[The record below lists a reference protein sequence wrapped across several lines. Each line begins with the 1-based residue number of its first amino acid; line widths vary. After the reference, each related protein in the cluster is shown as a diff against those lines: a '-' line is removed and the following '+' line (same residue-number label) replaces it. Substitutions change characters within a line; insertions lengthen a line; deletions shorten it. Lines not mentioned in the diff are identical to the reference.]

1 MRVEGGIV
9 TQAPRGN
16 NELRIVCCLSIP
28 RVIIL
33 ITVVFPDNIMANT
46 KEFVVHD
53 FLFSTFFGAFII
65 LPTLMADNQIAHSL
79 DPSNFIRALKT
90 GHKRQPNISAS
101 CGRHAVTLMLLLIP
115 HLLHSAHPPPSLL
128 SPKSKSNKSP

>member
-16 NELRIVCCLSIP
+16 YELRIVCCLSIP

-46 KEFVVHD
+46 KEFLFMIFY
-53 FLFSTFFGAFII
+53 FLLF
-65 LPTLMADNQIAHSL
+65 L
-79 DPSNFIRALKT
+79 
-90 GHKRQPNISAS
+90 
-101 CGRHAVTLMLLLIP
+101 V
-115 HLLHSAHPPPSLL
+115 LL
-128 SPKSKSNKSP
+128 SFYLL